1 MSLIDNIFTNRDY
14 YQNDIHINDI
24 TDHFP
29 ISLSIKNM
37 FSKVNDTTN
46 NLNYYRTIDKNN
58 ITNLIDKLKFT
69 DWKFIYSIEDIELAC
84 STLLSYL
91 TEIYHSFY
99 LVKKIQSSNSKNKFP
114 WVGKSIKKEILNKNK
129 LYNTF
134 ISNSCQEN
142 KYAYRL

>member
-1 MSLIDNIFTNRDY
+1 MSLIDNIFINTNKEYD
-14 YQNDIHINDI
+14 QSDIHINDI

-58 ITNLIDKLKFT
+58 ITNLIDKLKLT
-69 DWKFIYSIEDIELAC
+69 DWKFIYNIEDIELAC

-91 TEIYHSFY
+91 TDIYHSFS
-99 LVKKIQSSNSKNKFP
+99 L
-114 WVGKSIKKEILNKNK
+114 IKK
-129 LYNTF
+129 
-134 ISNSCQEN
+134 NSI
-142 KYAYRL
+142 